1 MHHRPP
7 SQEVRCPLTD
17 RLGYV
22 IQSAAWSLGAYGAT
36 IVSMPGRHGIC
47 HVLFSIM
54 ESVFF
59 SFSIMC
65 VCVYRDV
72 LISGRISLDGVLH
85 ADPRTI
91 TTQDQVERLREQGT
105 V

>member
-1 MHHRPP
+1 
-7 SQEVRCPLTD
+7 VRCPLTD

-22 IQSAAWSLGAYGAT
+22 IQSAAWSLCAYGAT
-36 IVSMPGRHGIC
+36 IVSMPGNHGIC
-47 HVLFSIM
+47 HELFTYYG
-54 ESVFF
+54 VGHLN
-59 SFSIMC
+59 SFGIMC

-72 LISGRISLDGVLH
+72 LISGRITPDGVLH
-85 ADPRTI
+85 AGPRTI